1 MSSARAAMASG
12 FRQSKGDSA
21 FNSQYLHILP
31 VEIITKGLIPK
42 IDSDQELQ
50 IVNVILWGLIV
61 LVVALSSILYVLAKH
76 LKNRRV
82 RIGQK
87 LDVS

>member
-1 MSSARAAMASG
+1 MSSATAAMASG

-50 IVNVILWGLIV
+50 IVNVILLQDFSPSGSVSLHQVSGETEMSLLLI
-61 LVVALSSILYVLAKH
+61 L
-76 LKNRRV
+76 
-82 RIGQK
+82 
-87 LDVS
+87 

>member
-1 MSSARAAMASG
+1 MASG

-50 IVNVILWGLIV
+50 IVNVILLQVFYSSGSLTLHQVSGETESGVFLI
-61 LVVALSSILYVLAKH
+61 S
-76 LKNRRV
+76 
-82 RIGQK
+82 
-87 LDVS
+87 

>member
-1 MSSARAAMASG
+1 MSSANAAMASG
-12 FRQSKGDSA
+12 LRQSKGDSA

-50 IVNVILWGLIV
+50 IVNVILLQVFSSSGSLTLHQVSGETEMGLFLI
-61 LVVALSSILYVLAKH
+61 S
-76 LKNRRV
+76 
-82 RIGQK
+82 
-87 LDVS
+87 

>member
-50 IVNVILWGLIV
+50 IVNVILLQDFSPSGSVCLHQVSGETEMGL
-61 LVVALSSILYVLAKH
+61 LLIL
-76 LKNRRV
+76 
-82 RIGQK
+82 
-87 LDVS
+87 

>member
-50 IVNVILWGLIV
+50 IVNVILLQDFSPSGSVSLHQVSGETEMSLLLI
-61 LVVALSSILYVLAKH
+61 L
-76 LKNRRV
+76 
-82 RIGQK
+82 
-87 LDVS
+87 